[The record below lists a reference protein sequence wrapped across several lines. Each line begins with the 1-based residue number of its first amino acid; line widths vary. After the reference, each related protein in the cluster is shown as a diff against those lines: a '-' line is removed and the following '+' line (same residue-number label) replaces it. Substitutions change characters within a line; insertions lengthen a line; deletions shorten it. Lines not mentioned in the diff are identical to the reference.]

1 MSKQVTK
8 KSLFVCLVISL
19 VLIVAGAFMFGFL
32 GFNADSTGSDYT
44 VVQVSDFSFSIR
56 SEETQQQLTD
66 FCSEEISKTY
76 SVSGVEQF
84 TDTSTGEV
92 LIRYTVEG
100 APDQTYCA
108 QLETTI
114 VGAGIEGI
122 SDTNTITVT
131 YHDVVN
137 RPYTQYIWRTA
148 IGAAVVL
155 VILFAYVA
163 IRFKVGMGVA
173 TLVAAVHDMAVTLA
187 VVALLRIPAGVSLIG
202 AVVAALLL
210 SAAMNMF
217 VYGRMRKDFRSDEM
231 KALPAREAVAASVRG
246 SRKGVFTI
254 AVAAAAFIV
263 VLGVVGIFTAFDL
276 TSFMLSALIAVVAS
290 TYSSLLLSPA
300 IYACIKEKSDANRAK
315 KAKYDYASEKKRAKD
330 AKAAAKAEPAGE
342 TR

>member
-1 MSKQVTK
+1 M
-8 KSLFVCLVISL
+8 
-19 VLIVAGAFMFGFL
+19 
-32 GFNADSTGSDYT
+32 
-44 VVQVSDFSFSIR
+44 
-56 SEETQQQLTD
+56 
-66 FCSEEISKTY
+66 
-76 SVSGVEQF
+76 
-84 TDTSTGEV
+84 
-92 LIRYTVEG
+92 
-100 APDQTYCA
+100 
-108 QLETTI
+108 
-114 VGAGIEGI
+114 
-122 SDTNTITVT
+122 
-131 YHDVVN
+131 
-137 RPYTQYIWRTA
+137 
-148 IGAAVVL
+148 L

-163 IRFKVGMGVA
+163 IRFKVGMGV
-173 TLVAAVHDMAVTLA
+173 TILVAAVHDTAVTLA
-187 VVALLRIPAGVSLIG
+187 VVALLRIPTGVSLIG
-202 AVVAALLL
+202 AVAATLLL

-254 AVAAAAFIV
+254 AVAAAAFIII
-263 VLGVVGIFTAFDL
+263 LGVVGIFTAFDL

>member
-92 LIRYTVEG
+92 LI
-100 APDQTYCA
+100 
-108 QLETTI
+108 
-114 VGAGIEGI
+114 I

-131 YHDVVN
+131 YHDLVN

-202 AVVAALLL
+202 AVAAALLL

-254 AVAAAAFIV
+254 AVAAAAFIII
-263 VLGVVGIFTAFDL
+263 LGVVGIFTAFDL

-315 KAKYDYASEKKRAKD
+315 KAKYDYASEKKRTKD